1 MNTEEIERLEREL
14 KISLPTSYRIFL
26 LSYPEGVASVVGD
39 FELIADAGRLLEMN
53 TELRAK
59 PFYRFPPWPNHL
71 FAIGENGCGDYYF
84 LDLKDRSG
92 TVRFVDH
99 EKLNDE
105 RLASNV
111 QEWIPSLLAEKKNEE
126 KA

>member
-1 MNTEEIERLEREL
+1 MTDTEITHLEQEL
-14 KISLPTSYRIFL
+14 KVSLPASYRTFL
-26 LSYPEGVASVVGD
+26 SSYPADLALAVGD
-39 FELIADAGRLLEMN
+39 FELIAEADRLLTMN
-53 TELRAK
+53 RELRSK

-92 TVRFVDH
+92 AVRFVDH

-105 RLASNV
+105 RLAANV
-111 QEWIPSLLAEKKNEE
+111 QAWIPKLLAEKKDEE